1 MNNYFRRIRYQVN
14 FGLLKTINILYC
26 IIIISYIIRAPAT
39 WTSYELLD
47 TRVVRQYNNIILWP
61 SKTVAIFDNTGGL
74 SITRLLFS
82 VYVTVVGTYL
92 CCRLLFISHF
102 RLTFA
107 DCFVLGIANFSW
119 RSCFAET
126 RDDKRV
132 ESWLWPDA
140 DMTTYGGNCRAIY
153 DNNIVSSL
161 HAPSAFIIAK

>member
-26 IIIISYIIRAPAT
+26 IIIISYIIRATAT
-39 WTSYELLD
+39 WTSYELPD
-47 TRVVRQYNNIILWP
+47 TRVVRHYNNIILWP

-82 VYVTVVGTYL
+82 AYVTVVGTYL
-92 CCRLLFISHF
+92 CCPFAIYITFSFNICRLF
-102 RLTFA
+102 
-107 DCFVLGIANFSW
+107 CMGGIANFSW

-140 DMTTYGGNCRAIY
+140 DSRH
-153 DNNIVSSL
+153 DVWWQLSSNIRQ
-161 HAPSAFIIAK
+161 